1 VTDVRCGNKNDKV
14 ELCQANPSGKPNNIC
29 VSGSAVPAQ
38 LARGAY
44 LGNCITSPQQEP
56 VTKSDFLKGNGLK
69 VFTFNNPSH
78 SAFTVDVQSTNSA
91 EKVYIQIYSAEGK
104 VKEALTINPN
114 TRLEVGNNYPAG
126 LYFAKVMQ
134 GEQRQTIR
142 LLKLK

>member
-1 VTDVRCGNKNDKV
+1 
-14 ELCQANPSGKPNNIC
+14 
-29 VSGSAVPAQ
+29 
-38 LARGAY
+38 
-44 LGNCITSPQQEP
+44 
-56 VTKSDFLKGNGLK
+56 
-69 VFTFNNPSH
+69 
-78 SAFTVDVQSTNSA
+78 VDVQSINSD